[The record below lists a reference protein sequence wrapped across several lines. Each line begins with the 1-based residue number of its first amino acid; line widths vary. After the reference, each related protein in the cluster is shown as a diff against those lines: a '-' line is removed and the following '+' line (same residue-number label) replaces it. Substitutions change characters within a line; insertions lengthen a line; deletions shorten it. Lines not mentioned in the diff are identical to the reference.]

1 MSSEKYYKKISGD
14 IMLSMKSKSSILDF
28 GKRLAQLRKAKGFTQ
43 TELGGKIGVSKRV
56 IAYYEGET
64 NYPPAHLLIP
74 IAKALKISVDE
85 LLGLKKSEVSDT
97 NHAALWRRLKKA
109 EQLSTK
115 DRKALLDFID
125 ALLVRSKT
133 KQQ

>member
-28 GKRLAQLRKAKGFTQ
+28 GKRMAQLRKTKGFTQ
-43 TELGGKIGVSKRV
+43 TELGSKVGVSKRV

-64 NYPPAHLLIP
+64 DYPPAHLLIP
-74 IAKALKISVDE
+74 IAKALKISLDE
-85 LLGLKKSEVSDT
+85 LLGLKKSEVSDS

-109 EQLSTK
+109 EQLSPK